1 MSRDS
6 CGDGGQASRG
16 DTGRFLA
23 KAMLDSI
30 DDVSRAA
37 HVRITSSLNPLRRLW
52 RDASGAAGIE
62 YGLIV
67 VGISIAI
74 LSTIFAIGTEMNNY
88 SEGVDS
94 RVSGRLGS

>member
-16 DTGRFLA
+16 DTGRFFA
-23 KAMLDSI
+23 KAMLASV

-37 HVRITSSLNPLRRLW
+37 HIRVTSSLAPLRRLW
-52 RDASGAAGIE
+52 RDDSGAAGIE
-62 YGLIV
+62 YGLII

-88 SEGVDS
+88 FESVDS
-94 RVSGRLGS
+94 RIAGRLGS

>member
-52 RDASGAAGIE
+52 RDDSGTAGIE

-67 VGISIAI
+67 VG
-74 LSTIFAIGTEMNNY
+74 TEMNNY
-88 SEGVDS
+88 SESVDS
-94 RVSGRLGS
+94 RISGRLGS